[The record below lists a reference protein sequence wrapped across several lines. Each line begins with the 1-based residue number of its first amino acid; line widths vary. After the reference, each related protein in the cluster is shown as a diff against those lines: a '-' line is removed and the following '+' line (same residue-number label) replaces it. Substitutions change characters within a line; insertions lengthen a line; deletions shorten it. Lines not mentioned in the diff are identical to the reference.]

1 MNFSIVTENAP
12 ESTLN
17 SMAEMNLKIKNALE
31 LAFPDYYFT
40 PSPLP
45 ITKYTVPPNLL
56 VKKKKREIMFFRAA
70 HVSGCL

>member
-17 SMAEMNLKIKNALE
+17 SMAEMNLKIKNAPE

-40 PSPLP
+40 PYPLP
-45 ITKYTVPPNLL
+45 ITKYTVPP
-56 VKKKKREIMFFRAA
+56 IF
-70 HVSGCL
+70 

>member
-17 SMAEMNLKIKNALE
+17 SMAEMNLKIKNAPE

-45 ITKYTVPPNLL
+45 ITKYTVPQSFSKEKETRNY
-56 VKKKKREIMFFRAA
+56 VF
-70 HVSGCL
+70 